1 MKDFLWKLFTIN
13 KYSEIEDIKTKV
25 KELGHYCNELKRISE
40 SREFC
45 MFVWDERMDLAFSED
60 YHRGKDEGFD
70 DGKKAGFLEGK
81 KDAERNQREMIINL
95 NNNGVSLDIIS
106 KSSGLSIE
114 EVEEIIKSNN

>member
-45 MFVWDERMDLAFSED
+45 MFVWDERMDLAFSKD

-70 DGKKAGFLEGK
+70 EGKKAGFLEGK
-81 KDAERNQREMIINL
+81 KEMIINL

-106 KSSGLSIE
+106 KSSGLSID
-114 EVEEIIKSNN
+114 EVKKIING